1 MQREQSLRRRLQSQ
15 ETLYEAIAAMK
26 SLSAHYF
33 RLARTG
39 LAAARAYRTG
49 IDDVLAAIGLA
60 PPVMEPAPPGLVLIA
75 SDLGLCDGYNARLV
89 QKVVEQHVHLQFRMV
104 YSVGRR
110 PVSLLQRAGMTVTR
124 LYQTPTS
131 VSDLTRLLL
140 SLAQEILSDHV
151 AGKFANLYVI
161 SARFEGIGVFTP
173 VCTQIW
179 PVPPARPPAPMRPSA
194 YVSREQLVMVAL
206 REFFYIMLFQIL
218 LDSLA
223 AEHSTR
229 LVATASAAEW
239 LKTRIV
245 KSRHQL
251 ATIRREAMTQEL
263 LDVVSGARHQRRPED
278 TPDDRTGMLRA

>member
-60 PPVMEPAPPGLVLIA
+60 PPVMEPAPPG
-75 SDLGLCDGYNARLV
+75 LGLCDGYNARLV

>member
-1 MQREQSLRRRLQSQ
+1 MQREQSLRRRLESQ

-49 IDDVLAAIGLA
+49 VDDVLTGIGLA
-60 PPVMEPAPPGLVLIA
+60 PPVMELAPPGLVLIA
-75 SDLGLCDGYNARLV
+75 SDLGLCNGYNARLV
-89 QKVVEQHVHLQFRMV
+89 QKVVEQHVHLQFRAV

-110 PVSLLQRAGMTVTR
+110 PVSLLERAGMTVTR

-131 VSDLTRLLL
+131 VVGLTRLLL

-151 AGKFANLYVI
+151 AGRFASLYVI
-161 SARFEGIGVFTP
+161 SARFEGVGVFTP
-173 VCTQIW
+173 ICTQIW
-179 PVPPARPPAPMRPSA
+179 PVPLSHPSAPVRPSV
-194 YVSREQLVMVAL
+194 YVSRERLVMVAL

-239 LKTRIV
+239 LKARIV

-251 ATIRREAMTQEL
+251 ATVHREAMTQEL
-263 LDVVSGARHQRRPED
+263 LDVVSGACRQRRPENPQ
-278 TPDDRTGMLRA
+278 TTGLVC